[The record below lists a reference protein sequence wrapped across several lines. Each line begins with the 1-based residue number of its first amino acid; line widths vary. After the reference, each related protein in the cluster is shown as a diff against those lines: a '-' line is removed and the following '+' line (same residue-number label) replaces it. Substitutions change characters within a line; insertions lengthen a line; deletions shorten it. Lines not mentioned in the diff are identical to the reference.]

1 MMAGEKERYKKAL
14 ERYAKHL
21 QEIRN
26 ITSVIPKGTDA
37 ECASRMAR
45 AKEDYD
51 FFVHAYFPHLATS
64 RCGKFQIEAAEY
76 IKNNPRARCVFEWAR
91 GHAKSSHISLMIPLW
106 LKIQENPE
114 PMIMVLVSK
123 SADMALSLIHI

>member
-1 MMAGEKERYKKAL
+1 MAGEKERYKKAL

-37 ECASRMAR
+37 ERASRMAR
-45 AKEDYD
+45 AREDYD

-76 IKNNPRARCVFEWAR
+76 IKTI
-91 GHAKSSHISLMIPLW
+91 HAHGAYS
-106 LKIQENPE
+106 NG
-114 PMIMVLVSK
+114 LVAMRK
-123 SADMALSLIHI
+123 VHTYR